1 MSREKLIKNELESKL
16 VEYALKYVGKQE
28 LDWYCRDIESNL
40 IDLNVLKHH
49 LIGKVGLSE
58 SKVNSLFAIDFL
70 NKSIQ

>member
-1 MSREKLIKNELESKL
+1 MRLIQNESESKL
-16 VEYALKYVGKQE
+16 ISYALEYIGKKE